1 MSKEKDMNPEMKIF
15 RNALDFSSTK
25 IRDCMVPRADIVAVS
40 VDTDLDTLKEKF
52 IETGI
57 SRILVFKDDLDNI
70 VGYIHMWGISIIPG
84 TGPTILHP
92 FLSYLRAC
100 RLIN

>member
-1 MSKEKDMNPEMKIF
+1 
-15 RNALDFSSTK
+15 
-25 IRDCMVPRADIVAVS
+25 MVPRADIVAVS

-57 SRILVFKDDLDNI
+57 SRILVLRMISITLWDIFI
-70 VGYIHMWGISIIPG
+70 CGGFSIIPG